1 MRVSDNLL
9 KCTAFVS
16 RDEETFDYRGTA
28 FVVSVPFD
36 ETSGCLHLV
45 TAKHVAL
52 ALRDGEA
59 ALVMNAKDG
68 LPRWMKNGMT
78 EWFYHPTDSS
88 VDVAVM
94 PMATTRVAAYDY
106 QDIAVDLF
114 VTPERLLKYGIGIG
128 DETINVGMFKP
139 FLGGTRFTP
148 MVRTGT
154 LAMIPDGRLPHPAF
168 GSIEAYLV
176 EGRSVG
182 GQSGSP
188 VFVRDTVHMPVKT
201 QDGEPAQISTL
212 GGFHLLGL
220 MHGHWKTSSDGTEAA
235 GNDSNM
241 GISLVVPAHKILEV
255 LFSPELTAQREE
267 AFKRGFIP
275 PC

>member
-1 MRVSDNLL
+1 MRVSDKLL
-9 KCTAFVS
+9 KSVAFVS

-36 ETSGCLHLV
+36 EKSACLHLV

-52 ALRDGEA
+52 ALRNGEA

-68 LPRWMKNGMT
+68 QPRWMKNGMT
-78 EWFYHPTDSS
+78 EWFYHPTDPS

-94 PMATTRVAAYDY
+94 PMATPRAVDYDY
-106 QDIAVDLF
+106 QDIPVDLF
-114 VTPERLLKYGIGIG
+114 VTPERLVKYNIGIG
-128 DETINVGMFKP
+128 DETVNVGMFKP
-139 FLGGTRFTP
+139 FLGATRFTP

-154 LAMIPDGRLPHPAF
+154 LAMMPDGRVPHPVF
-168 GSIEAYLV
+168 GSIEADLV

-188 VFVRDTVHMPVKT
+188 VFVRDTFFVRLHAPE
-201 QDGEPAQISTL
+201 GEPVQMSAL

-220 MHGHWKTSSDGTEAA
+220 MHGHWKSPSDGTEATN
-235 GNDSNM
+235 NDSNM
-241 GISLVVPAHKILEV
+241 GISLVVPAQKILEV
-255 LFSPELTAQREE
+255 LFSPELTAEREK

-275 PC
+275 PR